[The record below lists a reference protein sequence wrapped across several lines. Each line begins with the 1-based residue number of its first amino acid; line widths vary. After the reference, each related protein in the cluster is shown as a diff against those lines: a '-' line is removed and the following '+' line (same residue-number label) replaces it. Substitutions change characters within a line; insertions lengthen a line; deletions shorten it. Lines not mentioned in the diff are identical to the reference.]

1 MRTLRA
7 VLTTGIA
14 LTAAPALAQPM
25 IVADSGD
32 SAWVMATSILAL
44 VAILPGLALFHGRG
58 RAGPTGFALFGGI
71 AVASLLF
78 AGIGYSLAF
87 GAGSPY
93 LGGVGNAMLGNMS
106 ELIDGATISE
116 SVYAVFE
123 MVAALFAV
131 GILCASVGEKARPA
145 WLVPFSGLWLLIA
158 YVPLARWVW
167 PGWLGDLGTIDFAGA
182 MPIQIAAGV
191 ASLVVALLLRAT
203 VPGDVQHDSRFAVA
217 GAAMIWVGFLAF
229 IGAAAL
235 GGSDDAATA
244 ILNAHLAASAAIV
257 TGMMIERGQSGA
269 VSVYGIANNAV
280 IGLAAV
286 TAGAG
291 FVGAGGAMALGAI
304 GALVSV
310 LAGLLVRRTRLG
322 SAAGAFTLHGAPAMA
337 GAVLFPLF
345 VLPVLGGPGFD
356 EGTGVVTQ
364 IAAQAIA
371 VLAVTLWAAVAT
383 VLAALTVSVVAPMRM
398 TRGD

>member
-1 MRTLRA
+1 MRTTGSIMA
-7 VLTTGIA
+7 VGAALIA
-14 LTAAPALAQPM
+14 SPALAQPM

-32 SAWVMATSILAL
+32 SGWVMAASILAL
-44 VAILPGLALFHGRG
+44 VAVLPGLALFYGRG

-87 GAGSPY
+87 GDGSPY

-106 ELIDGATISE
+106 ELVDGATISE
-116 SVYAVFE
+116 SVYAIFE

-131 GILCASVGEKARPA
+131 AILCASVGEKARPA
-145 WLVPFSGLWLLIA
+145 WLVPFSGLWLIIA
-158 YVPLARWVW
+158 YVPVARWVW

-182 MPIQIAAGV
+182 MPIQIVAGL

-217 GAAMIWVGFLAF
+217 GAALIWVGFLAF

-235 GGSDDAATA
+235 GASDDAATA
-244 ILNAHLAASAAIV
+244 MLNAHLAASAAIV
-257 TGMMIERGQSGA
+257 AGMVIERIQTGA
-269 VSVYGIANNAV
+269 VSVYGVANNAV
-280 IGLAAV
+280 VGLAAV

-291 FVGAGGAMALGAI
+291 FVGAGGAMALGI
-304 GALVSV
+304 VGALASV
-310 LAGLLVRRTRLG
+310 LAGLLVRRARLG

-345 VLPVLGGPGFD
+345 VLPAFGGPGFD
-356 EGTGVVTQ
+356 EGSGIVSQ

-371 VLAVTLWAAVAT
+371 VLAITLWATVAT
-383 VLAALTVSVVAPMRM
+383 VITALAVSVVVPMRM
-398 TRGD
+398 TRGG